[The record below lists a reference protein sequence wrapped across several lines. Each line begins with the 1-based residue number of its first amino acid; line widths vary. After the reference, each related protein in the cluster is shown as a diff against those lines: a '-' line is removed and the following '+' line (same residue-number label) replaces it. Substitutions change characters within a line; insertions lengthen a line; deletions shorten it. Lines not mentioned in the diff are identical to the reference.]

1 MYIARK
7 YRKSNI
13 VEYVL
18 YMWHIEELIR
28 SMNLD
33 MKLIEDG
40 IIRSFPMN
48 GKAKGELRTWYETLV
63 KTMQG
68 ERIKQKGHLSEL
80 TELVTELTFLHQSL
94 LTVYQDKAYQ
104 KLVAEA
110 QPNLDALKLK
120 TQGEARSEVEA
131 ALNGLFGVLVLKL
144 KKREVSEATQDA
156 VQSISKMMAHLA
168 KQYNAMKE
176 GSLALPRV
184 MEN

>member
-1 MYIARK
+1 MFIAQK

-28 SMNLD
+28 SMNFD
-33 MKLIEDG
+33 MTAIEQG
-40 IIRSFPMN
+40 IISSFPMN
-48 GKAKGELRTWYETLV
+48 DDAKEQIRSWYSGLI
-63 KTMQG
+63 KDMQD
-68 ERIKQKGHLSEL
+68 ERIVDKGHLAEL
-80 TELVTELTFLHQSL
+80 TELVAELTFLHQSL

-120 TQGEARSEVEA
+120 TQGEARGEIEA

-156 VQSISKMMAHLA
+156 VKSISSMMAHLA
-168 KQYNAMKE
+168 KQYNSMKE
-176 GSLALPRV
+176 GTLTLPRV